1 MYLCVDSCCAAV
13 GKNSTDTSSAIAE
26 LFVMFLFF
34 LCSCFNVLNFTI
46 HVQPSLLQFGC
57 TCCTR
62 LGICASAN
70 KKTCVTF
77 RKCFHRQEKSD
88 CYLTLKQLLESVAGV
103 GSVVCLCTT
112 VGLC

>member
-34 LCSCFNVLNFTI
+34 YAAVLMFLISQSMSSPVCCSLAALA
-46 HVQPSLLQFGC
+46 VQDWVFVHPL
-57 TCCTR
+57 
-62 LGICASAN
+62 I

-88 CYLTLKQLLESVAGV
+88 CYLTLKQLLESGW
-103 GSVVCLCTT
+103 CR
-112 VGLC
+112 